1 MRNTRFTYNWLRD
14 CKWYYHSLK
23 IASLYR
29 MVDLGYLLDAHVFT
43 VDYNVR
49 RLLVDSGYVRVSDDG
64 RFEVSA
70 GLLFEHIVSC
80 SSLSSDYREI
90 VSVYEGKGFV
100 PVESEVLWG
109 SDDFIVLLYLH
120 LSLQECTESLDRLSG
135 FFTKRIGDDSISES
149 GKLGAK
155 YRDGMSMVVLQEATQ
170 ASVQAVTAT
179 PPKYMTVRT
188 VERGAFAPT
197 TPAGY
202 ELLGVHDLPH
212 AVQYWYHNA
221 PDATD
226 TTFTHTPPVL
236 WGSTAEGQLSLS
248 MLYSGLCGYL
258 LPGGVV
264 HKVLDDEGYT
274 GNISVVPITGYQS
287 TKGNPGE
294 FYPVEDLTRE
304 YPGTFRQY
312 EKRDWYGS
320 LMRLREIQP
329 VPGHKISVDLFS
341 SLITDFRLSSKPFET
356 GRLLDGV
363 VTRSRSLDFA
373 PHPVSTRYDMRTL
386 GDSFNYLFPSV
397 IEGLQAVA
405 GQVDPASIINHQSTF
420 LSNPIG
426 VPQNAAV

>member
-1 MRNTRFTYNWLRD
+1 M
-14 CKWYYHSLK
+14 
-23 IASLYR
+23 
-29 MVDLGYLLDAHVFT
+29 
-43 VDYNVR
+43 
-49 RLLVDSGYVRVSDDG
+49 
-64 RFEVSA
+64 
-70 GLLFEHIVSC
+70 
-80 SSLSSDYREI
+80 
-90 VSVYEGKGFV
+90 
-100 PVESEVLWG
+100 
-109 SDDFIVLLYLH
+109 
-120 LSLQECTESLDRLSG
+120 SG

-188 VERGAFAPT
+188 VERGAAAPT
-197 TPAGY
+197 SPAGY

-287 TKGNPGE
+287 VKGNPVE
-294 FYPVEDLTRE
+294 FYPVEDLARE

-312 EKRDWYGS
+312 EKHDWYGS
-320 LMRLREIQP
+320 LMRLKEIQP

-405 GQVDPASIINHQSTF
+405 EQVDPANTINHQSTF

>member
-1 MRNTRFTYNWLRD
+1 
-14 CKWYYHSLK
+14 
-23 IASLYR
+23 

-70 GLLFEHIVSC
+70 GLLFEYIVSC

-90 VSVYEGKGFV
+90 VSIHEDKGFV

-120 LSLQECTESLDRLSG
+120 LSLRECTESLDRLSG
-135 FFTKRIGDDSISES
+135 FFTKRIGGDSIDES

-188 VERGAFAPT
+188 VERGDGAPAS
-197 TPAGY
+197 PAGY

-264 HKVLDDEGYT
+264 HKVLDDEGY
-274 GNISVVPITGYQS
+274 ITGYQS
-287 TKGNPGE
+287 TKGNPVE
-294 FYPVEDLTRE
+294 FYPVEDLARE

-312 EKRDWYGS
+312 EKHDWYGS
-320 LMRLREIQP
+320 LMRLKEIQP

-363 VTRSRSLDFA
+363 VSRSRSLDFA

-405 GQVDPASIINHQSTF
+405 EQVEPASTINHQSTF

-426 VPQNAAV
+426 APKNAAV

>member
-1 MRNTRFTYNWLRD
+1 M
-14 CKWYYHSLK
+14 
-23 IASLYR
+23 
-29 MVDLGYLLDAHVFT
+29 GYLLDAHVFT

-90 VSVYEGKGFV
+90 VSIYEDRGFV

-155 YRDGMSMVVLQEATQ
+155 YRDGMSMVVLQAATQ

-188 VERGAFAPT
+188 VERGDGAPT
-197 TPAGY
+197 PPAGY

-221 PDATD
+221 PR
-226 TTFTHTPPVL
+226 
-236 WGSTAEGQLSLS
+236 
-248 MLYSGLCGYL
+248 GY
-258 LPGGVV
+258 GYHV
-264 HKVLDDEGYT
+264 H
-274 GNISVVPITGYQS
+274 
-287 TKGNPGE
+287 
-294 FYPVEDLTRE
+294 
-304 YPGTFRQY
+304 
-312 EKRDWYGS
+312 
-320 LMRLREIQP
+320 
-329 VPGHKISVDLFS
+329 
-341 SLITDFRLSSKPFET
+341 
-356 GRLLDGV
+356 
-363 VTRSRSLDFA
+363 
-373 PHPVSTRYDMRTL
+373 PHPARAL
-386 GDSFNYLFPSV
+386 GFHS
-397 IEGLQAVA
+397 GGAVVA
-405 GQVDPASIINHQSTF
+405 VYAVQWVVRVPA
-420 LSNPIG
+420 PWG
-426 VPQNAAV
+426 GGA